1 MKSKIITSVRLAGSG
16 HEYQKKYRGMSKKVY
31 IAFSFVI
38 AICSLNAQN
47 AATKTADKLYA
58 RYEYVD
64 AAEEYLK
71 LVEKGKSDAYVY
83 KQLADTYYNMFNTT
97 EASKWY
103 ARAVETD
110 QDAET
115 YYRYAQMLKADGKY
129 EESNKQMQ
137 KFAAMAPSDQRA
149 ITFKQNPNYV
159 PKLLDKQK
167 VYDVKSLEISSDK
180 SDFGAVLYENQLY
193 FTSAR
198 NGARKE
204 YGWNEEPFLD
214 IYKADYNTDGTI
226 TNAGTVS
233 ELNSKYHDGP
243 VTISTDGNTVYF
255 ASDSFRES
263 SFEKDKKNNLKLG
276 RNNLFV
282 STKDNG
288 KWGKVISL
296 PFNSNDYSTSNPS
309 LSRDGKTL
317 YFSSNMPGSIGG
329 VDIWKVS
336 INADGSFGTPE
347 NLGAKINT
355 EGNES
360 FPFIADDNTT
370 LHYSSSG
377 KPGLG
382 GLDVFQADLSKGS
395 EAVNVGKPVNTEKD
409 DFAFSFNKAKNLGFF
424 SSNRNG
430 NDDIF
435 SATPLCAVE
444 VLTVVTNAKTSA
456 LLANASVSIVDDK
469 KNVIATQMTN
479 EKGEVTYDVEC
490 NKNYTIQA
498 SKDGFESNT
507 FAVTQ
512 TKGGPTKIDAALRP
526 IEEIVTETE
535 VVLKDVFFEFDKSN
549 ITQEGAFE
557 LDKIV
562 QAMKNNDKLV
572 ILAKA
577 HTDNRGSDVY
587 NLNLSDRRAKSTRQ
601 YVISKGISASRI
613 SAKGM
618 GETEPKVDCKE
629 ACTEEQ
635 HAQNR
640 RSEFLIVK

>member
-1 MKSKIITSVRLAGSG
+1 MKSKI
-16 HEYQKKYRGMSKKVY
+16 HEYRKEYKNMSKGIY

-38 AICSLNAQN
+38 AFGSLSAQN
-47 AATKTADKLYA
+47 SATKKADKLYS

-64 AAEEYLK
+64 AAAEYLK
-71 LVEKGKSDAYVY
+71 LVENGKSDNYVY

-97 EASKWY
+97 EAAKWY
-103 ARAVETD
+103 ARATENE

-115 YYRYAQMLKADGKY
+115 YYRYAQMLKANGKY
-129 EESNKQMQ
+129 EDANKQMQ
-137 KFAAMAPSDQRA
+137 KFASLAPNDQRA
-149 ITFKQNPNYV
+149 KTFKANPNYV
-159 PKLLDKQK
+159 PKLLDKLK
-167 VYDVKSLEISSDK
+167 AYDVKSLEISSDK
-180 SDFGAVLYENQLY
+180 SDFGAVLYDNQLY

-198 NGARKE
+198 NGSRKE
-204 YGWNEEPFLD
+204 YGWNEEPYLD
-214 IYKADYNTDGTI
+214 IYRADYNIDGTI
-226 TNAGTVS
+226 TNATTVS

-243 VTISTDGNTVYF
+243 ITISTDGTTAYF
-255 ASDSFRES
+255 ASDSFREAL
-263 SFEKDKKNNLKLG
+263 FEKDKKNKLKLG
-276 RNNLFV
+276 KNNLFV

-296 PFNSNDYSTSNPS
+296 PFNSSEYSTSNPC

-329 VDIWKVS
+329 VDIWKVAV
-336 INADGSFGTPE
+336 NQDGTFGTPE
-347 NLGAKINT
+347 NLGNKVNT

-370 LHYSSSG
+370 LFYSSSG

-382 GLDVFQADLSKGS
+382 GLDVFQIDLAKGT
-395 EAVNVGKPVNTEKD
+395 EAVNIGKPVNTEKD
-409 DFAFSFNKAKNLGFF
+409 DFAFTFNKAKNLGFF

-435 SATPLCAVE
+435 SATPVCGVE
-444 VLTVVTNAKTSA
+444 VLTIVTNAKTGE
-456 LLANASVSIVDDK
+456 LLTNASVSIVDDK
-469 KNVIATQMTN
+469 KNVIATKTTN
-479 EKGEVTYDVEC
+479 EKGEVSYEVEC
-490 NKNYTIQA
+490 NKSYSIQA
-498 SKDGFESNT
+498 SKEGFESNT
-507 FAVTQ
+507 FIVSN
-512 TKGGPTKIDAALRP
+512 TKGGQTKVDAAIQP
-526 IEEIVTETE
+526 IDVIVTETE
-535 VVLKDVFFEFDKSN
+535 IVLNPIFFEYNKSN

-557 LDKIV
+557 LDKLV
-562 QAMKNNDKLV
+562 QVMKSNDKLV
-572 ILAKA
+572 IMAKS

-601 YVISKGISASRI
+601 YIISKGIDASRI

-618 GETEPKVDCKE
+618 GETEPKTDCKE
-629 ACTEEQ
+629 NCTEEQ